1 MSFRIGQKVVCI
13 DALHPRTLSQWWIE
27 LWHPYEH
34 AVEGR
39 VYTISNIYLLGADQ
53 MIELVELPSP
63 ATDFWYAGFFA
74 DGFRPVVERKTD
86 ISIFTKMLKP
96 KRERA

>member
-1 MSFRIGQKVVCI
+1 MNFYVGQKVVCI
-13 DALHPRTLSQWWIE
+13 DAQHPQTLSGWWRE

-39 VYTISNIYLLGADQ
+39 IYTISNLYSNGDG
-53 MIELVELPSP
+53 MIELVELPAP
-63 ATDFWYAGFFA
+63 ETDVWCAGFYAG
-74 DGFRPVVERKTD
+74 GFRPVVERKTD
-86 ISIFTKMLKP
+86 ISIFTKMLTP